1 MAIKIEQP
9 TLDSLIL
16 HDVRYALGRQTW
28 VPGECCVRVRKFWI
42 SMSPN
47 MRVIVA
53 RDVREYLDRMSH
65 TGQSVRGCW
74 IDLVGWMEDGR

>member
-1 MAIKIEQP
+1 
-9 TLDSLIL
+9 
-16 HDVRYALGRQTW
+16 
-28 VPGECCVRVRKFWI
+28 
-42 SMSPN
+42 MSPN

-74 IDLVGWMEDGR
+74 IDLAGWMEDGQ